1 MKTTKHALRF
11 ITEFK
16 DETDP
21 TAQRIL
27 KMSKTERVQLLEK
40 VLREELEPLIQSKL
54 DELNKNNSWAILR
67 LENKND

>member
-21 TAQRIL
+21 TAKRIL
-27 KMSKTERVQLLEK
+27 NMNTVQRVKLLEK

-54 DELNKNNSWAILR
+54 DELNKNNSWAILK